1 MTATGTAAP
10 QPMQAE
16 LGEVLL
22 EARGVSKFFP
32 GVRALHNVDF
42 TLRAGEV
49 HALVGENGAGKSTLM
64 KILSGI
70 YQPDEGEL
78 KLRGE
83 KLVLPTP
90 LSAHHA
96 GISVIHQE
104 FFLMNHLTVAQNI
117 FIGREPKMFGGLI
130 NDDAALNR
138 KASELLDR
146 LGVKIDPRV
155 RVSQL
160 TVAAQQL
167 LEIAK
172 ALSFNSS
179 VLVMDEPTAA
189 LTDAEVDTLFR
200 IIDDFITP
208 ETAVVYISH
217 RMEEIRK
224 LATQVTVLRDG
235 ELVATHPGK
244 DVTIPEIIHMMVG
257 REIVSDIRPEPRKK
271 TELVLEVSDLSTDAL
286 LNDVSFTLEKGEIL
300 GFAGLMGAGRTE
312 MARALIGA
320 DPRSSGVVKFKGD
333 VVNIQHP
340 KDAVQLGI
348 GYLSEDRKKFGL
360 ILGQD
365 VTANTVLAS
374 IGSFTKGFIL
384 QDKEMRATASKW
396 VDILS
401 TKTPNVGQKIRNLS
415 GGNQQKVVLAKW
427 LERDCDILI
436 FDEPTRGIDV
446 GAKQEIYDLLEK
458 LTDEGKSI
466 IMISSELEEVLRMSD
481 RIAVMCNG
489 QITGFLSNA
498 EATQQKIMEL
508 ATHFHET
515 EVPDEKKSEAI
526 NDSH

>member
-1 MTATGTAAP
+1 MTQTDAAVGHTTK
-10 QPMQAE
+10 AD

-22 EARGVSKFFP
+22 EARGISKFFP

-64 KILSGI
+64 KIMSGI

-78 KLRGE
+78 RLRGE

-117 FIGREPKMFGGLI
+117 FIGREPKRFGGLI

-138 KASELLDR
+138 KAAELLDR

-155 RVSQL
+155 RVAQL

-179 VLVMDEPTAA
+179 ILVMDEPTAA

-208 ETAVVYISH
+208 KTAVVYISH
-217 RMEEIRK
+217 RMEEIRR

-235 ELVATHPGK
+235 ELVDTKPGNE
-244 DVTIPEIIHMMVG
+244 VTIPEIIHMMVG
-257 REIVSDIRPEPRKK
+257 REIVSDVRPGPRKK
-271 TELVLEVSDLSTDAL
+271 TELVLEVENLSTDAL

-312 MARALIGA
+312 TARALIGA
-320 DPRSSGVVKFKGD
+320 DPRSSGVVTFKGKE
-333 VVNIQHP
+333 VNISHP
-340 KDAVQLGI
+340 KDAVSLGI
-348 GYLSEDRKKFGL
+348 GYLSEDRKKYGL

-374 IGSFTKGFIL
+374 ISSYTKGGIL
-384 QDKEMRATASKW
+384 QDKEMRKAASKW
-396 VDILS
+396 VDALS
-401 TKTPNVGQKIRNLS
+401 TKTPNVRQKIRNLS

-446 GAKQEIYDLLEK
+446 GAKQEIYDLLNK
-458 LTDEGKSI
+458 LTDQGKSI
-466 IMISSELEEVLRMSD
+466 IMISSEMEEILRMSD

-498 EATQQKIMEL
+498 EATQEKIMEL

-515 EVPDEKKSEAI
+515 ETATTSEGE
-526 NDSH
+526 